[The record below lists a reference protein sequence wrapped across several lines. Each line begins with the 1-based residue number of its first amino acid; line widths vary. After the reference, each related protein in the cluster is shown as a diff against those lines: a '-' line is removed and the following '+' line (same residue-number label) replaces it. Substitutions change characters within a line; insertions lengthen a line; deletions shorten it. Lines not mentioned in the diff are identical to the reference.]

1 MRARSGEGGAG
12 RALQGPSTKGRRLVE
27 TAFRRK
33 ALGLAAFLIVAATIL
48 NSLFGERGIL
58 GLWKARQEY
67 ENLLREVE
75 GLEAENDRLSA
86 QIQALR
92 HDPLV
97 VERLARET
105 LGMAREGEIVL
116 TIRHPEAR

>member
-1 MRARSGEGGAG
+1 MRARSDDASGDRKA
-12 RALQGPSTKGRRLVE
+12 STRGRRLVE

-33 ALGLAAFLIVAATIL
+33 ALALAAFLIVSATVL
-48 NSLFGERGIL
+48 NSLFGERGIF
-58 GLWKARQEY
+58 GLRKAREEHEQ
-67 ENLLREVE
+67 LLREVE
-75 GLEAENDRLSA
+75 ALEAENDRLSA
-86 QIQALR
+86 QIHALR
-92 HDPLV
+92 SDPLV